1 MSIPQDQADFEA
13 LERKLSYEDIR
24 FYRSIGRSQ
33 LRRERADQKRLQAQQ
48 SKQAPPQKQGWV
60 SWALCYSATTASED
74 EEPGSDGMTDKQR
87 QELYAAIDYEEG
99 DEVAAG
105 LVPPRDIM
113 KAQISAQ
120 LRTGSLS
127 LRRGSAAEDDVISV
141 IFDDFNADVIQRPD
155 NLDATLTLGGM
166 HVHDGT
172 TPGTLYP
179 DIIRMKNCISNPTTP
194 KLEDKDETS
203 IFSPDDPFFYI
214 KFEHNPLDEQA
225 DNALTLKMKAME
237 VIYHRGYLEE
247 IFAFLKPPESQLESV
262 AALLVTFISSNSPLL
277 RFS

>member
-1 MSIPQDQADFEA
+1 
-13 LERKLSYEDIR
+13 L
-24 FYRSIGRSQ
+24 G
-33 LRRERADQKRLQAQQ
+33 
-48 SKQAPPQKQGWV
+48 
-60 SWALCYSATTASED
+60 YSATTASEN
-74 EEPGSDGMTDKQR
+74 EEPGIDGMTDRQR
-87 QELYAAIDYEEG
+87 QELYAAIDYEES
-99 DEVAAG
+99 DEVATG

-113 KAQISAQ
+113 KAQISAK
-120 LRTGSLS
+120 LHTGSLS

-179 DIIRMKNCISNPTTP
+179 EIIRMKNSPSCISNPTTP
-194 KLEDKDETS
+194 KLEDKNETS
-203 IFSPDDPFFYI
+203 IFTPDDPFFYV
-214 KFEHNPLDEQA
+214 KFEHNPLDERA

-262 AALLVTFISSNSPLL
+262 AALLVTYFLK
-277 RFS
+277 